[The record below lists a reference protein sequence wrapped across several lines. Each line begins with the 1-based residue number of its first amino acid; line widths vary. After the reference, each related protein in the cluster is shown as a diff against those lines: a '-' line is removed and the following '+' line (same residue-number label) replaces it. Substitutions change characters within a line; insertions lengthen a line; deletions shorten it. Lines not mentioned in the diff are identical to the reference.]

1 MVNIIL
7 TKKQLKL
14 ISENYS
20 NKSKQ
25 QLNEN
30 WIENTL
36 MVAGFVPIIGEL
48 ADIALIC
55 YYLYKGEKLYAAL
68 MLIALI
74 PTVGDF
80 IVKPII
86 KAFKGTKGSAA
97 VMKGGES
104 LAEYLAKNPEIA
116 KKFSSLG
123 KYVNEPAVQQT
134 VQGITKV
141 NSSLGARL
149 KEGLRMLT
157 GGGQAIKGMRAGGK
171 EVIAGGSFKTGLK
184 DYFKGERLSKYFA
197 RHGVLPETGIR
208 RWWEGVLANRDRRTA
223 FTKFITANNLL
234 DYFGIPSLTTFE
246 EKMANDAEFRDKV
259 AQDPKTSEYIAQNY
273 EQGDVPAS
281 MSTTPS
287 KDEINNYIKQRGSG
301 VGLSSILGRPSTT
314 SALVSTAT
322 TSPKN
327 DSILSVFSTI
337 FGGTPKMA

>member
-7 TKKQLKL
+7 TEKQLKL

-20 NKSKQ
+20 NKSKE

-86 KAFKGTKGSAA
+86 KAFKGTKESAA

-116 KKFSSLG
+116 KKFNSLG

-157 GGGQAIKGMRAGGK
+157 GGGQAIKGMSAGGK

-287 KDEINNYIKQRGSG
+287 KDEINNYLKQRSSG
-301 VGLSSILGRPSTT
+301 VGISSILGRPSSSDT
-314 SALVSTAT
+314 SSTAT

-327 DSILSVFSTI
+327 DSILNIFSTL
-337 FGGTPKMA
+337 FGGTPKMS

>member
-1 MVNIIL
+1 MPSIIL
-7 TKKQLKL
+7 TEKQLKL
-14 ISENYS
+14 ISEKIS
-20 NKSKQ
+20 NDNRDKQ

-30 WIENTL
+30 WIENSL
-36 MVAGFVPIIGEL
+36 MVAGFVPVIGEL

-86 KAFKGTKGSAA
+86 KAFKGTKEGVAA
-97 VMKGGES
+97 LKGGKS
-104 LAEYLAKNPEIA
+104 LGEYLAKNPEMA

-123 KYVNEPAVQQT
+123 KYVNEPAVQKT
-134 VQGITKV
+134 VEGITKV
-141 NSSLGARL
+141 NSGLGRKL
-149 KEGLRMLT
+149 KQGLETLT
-157 GGGQAIKGMRAGGK
+157 GGKAIQGLKAGGK

-197 RHGVLPETGIR
+197 RHGVLPEKGIKS
-208 RWWEGVLANRDRRTA
+208 WWQGVLANRDRRVA

-234 DYFGIPSLTTFE
+234 DYFGVPSLTTFE

-273 EQGDVPAS
+273 EQGDT
-281 MSTTPS
+281 STTPS
-287 KDEINNYIKQRGSG
+287 KDEINNYIQQRGSG
-301 VGLSSILGRPSTT
+301 VGLSSIFGRPT
-314 SALVSTAT
+314 SSPTPTAAAT
-322 TSPKN
+322 AKTSSQG
-327 DSILSVFSTI
+327 DSILNVFSTI